1 MVFSAALVAAARLMA
16 SSLPAALTGLIFLPL
31 AAARRLRALMSA
43 VLILLMAE
51 TLAAVLRGV
60 GLAAAE
66 SCLMAAAQS
75 CACVLAGQPLFFQM

>member
-1 MVFSAALVAAARLMA
+1 MA

-51 TLAAVLRGV
+51 ALAAVLRSV

-66 SCLMAAAQS
+66 S
-75 CACVLAGQPLFFQM
+75 